1 MSDNKEYEESPRQKK
16 EREIES
22 RYGVKPTSPLDLK
35 GTRKAFDI
43 ALESMIQK
51 FADCPICQ
59 GEFETACPTPQMGY
73 ARCPTRRTARKYMR
87 RGVMPRIR
95 RM

>member
-1 MSDNKEYEESPRQKK
+1 MSAIAFKVALDEM
-16 EREIES
+16 IE
-22 RYGVKPTSPLDLK
+22 
-35 GTRKAFDI
+35 
-43 ALESMIQK
+43 K

-59 GEFETACPTPQMGY
+59 GEFEACPTPQMGY